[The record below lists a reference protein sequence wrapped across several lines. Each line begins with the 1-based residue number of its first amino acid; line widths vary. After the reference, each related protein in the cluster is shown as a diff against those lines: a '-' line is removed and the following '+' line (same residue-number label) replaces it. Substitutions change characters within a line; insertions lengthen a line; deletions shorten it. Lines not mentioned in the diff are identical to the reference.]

1 VTFRFP
7 VLLLSVLA
15 SLIFQSPAKMNFWI
29 FVILN
34 GDVLLILLSRL
45 FGKGISRISEL
56 IMPFNSREEEEELE
70 DVDARAILLYRL

>member
-1 VTFRFP
+1 
-7 VLLLSVLA
+7 
-15 SLIFQSPAKMNFWI
+15 LIFQSPAKTNFWV

-34 GDVLLILLSRL
+34 GDVLLILLLTRL
-45 FGKGISRISEL
+45 VGKGISRISEL